1 MKRQTK
7 QFQRPHKFQILR
19 QICNLIPPFL
29 VSRVAK
35 QTGVD
40 KKARTFTPWSHVVTM
55 LYAQLTHAIGL
66 NDVCDALKLFSGP
79 LSAIRGA
86 VGPSANALSHANR
99 QRDAHMAEQLLWEQ
113 LDHLQTLSPAFAA
126 GRRRLP
132 RFKRRLQVVDS
143 TVITLVANCMSWAK
157 HRRRKA
163 ATKLHMRLDLQSLLP
178 RFAIV
183 DLAPH
188 HDNTRA
194 RQMCAELKAGEIAIF
209 DKAFLAFGNLWNLTQ
224 RGVFW
229 VTRAKENLDYRV
241 IKRSLCHAKSNILR
255 DDLIRLR
262 GPKSK
267 RLYPELLR
275 RVLARVE
282 LKGEEVEMEF
292 LTNHLQ
298 WSAQSVADLY
308 RCRWDIEKFFR
319 QIKQTFQLADFL
331 GNSANAVHWQIWTT
345 LLLYVLLRYLA
356 FLSSWQQS
364 FTRLWALC
372 RSGLWRKIDLLALLR
387 SYGIADPALRFIGRP
402 EQAYFAGF

>member
-1 MKRQTK
+1 VKKQTK
-7 QFQRPHKFQILR
+7 PLQRAHKFEVLR

-29 VSRVAK
+29 VSKVAR
-35 QTGVD
+35 QFGVH
-40 KKARTFTPWSHVVTM
+40 KKARRFTPWSHVVTM

-66 NDVCDALKLFSGP
+66 NDVCDALRLFSGP
-79 LSAIRGA
+79 LSAIRNA
-86 VGPSANALSHANR
+86 VGPSPNALSHANR
-99 QRDAHMAEQLLWEQ
+99 VRDVRMAEQLLWEQ
-113 LDHLQTLSPAFAA
+113 LEHLQTVTPAFAA
-126 GRRRLP
+126 GRSRLP
-132 RFKRRLQVVDS
+132 RFKRRLHVVDS

-194 RQMCAELKAGEIAIF
+194 PQMCAELKAGEIAIF
-209 DKAFLAFGNLWNLTQ
+209 DKAFLAFGHLWQLTK

-229 VTRAKENLDYRV
+229 VTRAREDQDFKV
-241 IKRSLCHAKSNILR
+241 IRRYLRQAEGNILR
-255 DDLIRLR
+255 DDLIVLK
-262 GPKSK
+262 GPKSS
-267 RLYPELLR
+267 RLYPDLLR
-275 RVLARVE
+275 RVVARVE
-282 LKGEEVEMEF
+282 LKGEMVEMEF
-292 LTNHLQ
+292 LTNNLE
-298 WSAQSVADLY
+298 WSPQSVAELY

-319 QIKQTFQLADFL
+319 QIKQTFNLADFL
-331 GNSANAVHWQIWTT
+331 GNSANAVHWQIWMA

-356 FLSSWQQS
+356 FLSNWQQS

-372 RSGLWRKIDLLALLR
+372 RSGLWRKIDLLELLR
-387 SYGIADPALRFIGRP
+387 GYGTAGPPLRFVARP

>member
-1 MKRQTK
+1 MKKRTQPL
-7 QFQRPHKFQILR
+7 QRSHSFEVLR

-29 VSRVAK
+29 VSKVAR
-35 QTGVD
+35 QYGVD
-40 KKARTFTPWSHVVTM
+40 KRARAFTPWSHVVAM

-66 NDVCDALKLFSGP
+66 NDVCDALRLLRGP

-86 VGPSANALSHANR
+86 VGPSPNGLSHANR
-99 QRDAHMAEQLLWEQ
+99 VRDARMAEQLLWEQ
-113 LDHLQTLSPAFAA
+113 LDHLQSLSPAFRA
-126 GRRRLP
+126 GGRRLP
-132 RFKRRLQVVDS
+132 RFKRRLHVVDS

-163 ATKLHMRLDLQSLLP
+163 ATKLHLRLDLQSLLP

-194 RQMCAELKAGEIAIF
+194 PQMCAQLKAGEIVIF
-209 DKAFLAFGNLWNLTQ
+209 DRAFFGLVHLWNLSQ

-229 VTRAKENLDYRV
+229 VTRPKQDLDYRV
-241 IKRSLCHAKSNILR
+241 VQRRLRQPQGRILR

-267 RLYPELLR
+267 RLYPEVLR
-275 RVLARVE
+275 RVRARVQ
-282 LKGEEVEMEF
+282 LRGQEVEMEF
-292 LTNHLQ
+292 VTNNLQ
-298 WSAQSVADLY
+298 WSGQSVADLY

-319 QIKQTFQLADFL
+319 QLKQTFQLADFL
-331 GNSANAVHWQIWTT
+331 GNSANAVHWQIWTV

-356 FLSSWQQS
+356 FLSRWPQS

-372 RSGLWRKIDLLALLR
+372 RSTLWRKIDLLELLR
-387 SYGIADPALRFIGRP
+387 SYGTAGPGLRFMGRP